1 MKHAALFYCLH
12 IFNNFSCPGV
22 KGRPN
27 ILHRKFPSRVQSN
40 EHATQETM
48 DTHAQAHTLTGE
60 DGDGGRHHMWK
71 RIFLQRGFIQLK
83 HQRMWRNPPHIPV
96 LCMFLT
102 NIPSVAV
109 KVWMFMVAAPLHCKI
124 IGKSVFGNIFDSLL
138 ILSPPVQWNE
148 INFSNVIHL
157 QIDI

>member
-40 EHATQETM
+40 EHATQETK

-60 DGDGGRHHMWK
+60 DGDGGASSYVEKDFPPK
-71 RIFLQRGFIQLK
+71 RI
-83 HQRMWRNPPHIPV
+83 HPV
-96 LCMFLT
+96 EAPADVKESSTYSRSMRTDNMCMFLT

-138 ILSPPVQWNE
+138 ILSPPVQ
-148 INFSNVIHL
+148 
-157 QIDI
+157 